1 MLLFDQLLSIFLEL
15 FDLLLFF
22 ISKLLHDFD
31 FCSLLFIIRNN
42 CGVILLKLFIL
53 FHRLINFQINAIKL
67 LLHSFFRSLKRC
79 YIKLNLS
86 SVLERRLLTILA
98 ILDLFIQHRNILAL
112 LLILSLFGLS
122 IISLSLVSVQVSLML
137 QFLLVLTLL
146 VVFNFSIE
154 RF

>member
-31 FCSLLFIIRNN
+31 FCCLLFIIRNN

-112 LLILSLFGLS
+112 LLILSLLGLS